1 MVTMKISCKF
11 ILSFSLLFLL
21 FSCSDSG
28 TNVTDDPDGPGTPD
42 PSQPTAESC
51 DDISITV
58 GTGLPVS
65 YVEITGLSSSFGS
78 EPVAWFYDAEWY
90 NENGHTSDDL
100 EGEGI
105 TGVRN
110 PSFVERE
117 NGNADLLAIPI
128 HPSGSIGGGNVK
140 VVVLSENL
148 DIVCSGIDFA
158 INELEPAPGTIESSI
173 TSMDSRVS
181 TAVSNLGLD
190 EHLLL
195 TTPVQD
201 LDPQLMPLAIL
212 LQGIRGPNNPNNL
225 NSLLNDSSAFNA
237 EHPTPEGSMEIM
249 DAIYHTMG
257 ISEGLNQLM
266 DEVLSLSQSK
276 ARFQLEN
283 MQSVRPDELS
293 QRRFNVSSPEAL
305 NTEMERQ
312 ARYESLTGDVE
323 NALWATAGLAIGV
336 AGFLVPGAQVPA
348 AVAGLHLTL
357 AKLLVDIQAGVLPK
371 YLDEIVLEANPNT
384 FDEDFEGKGEW
395 SAELSAISEG
405 FSMNLSGVLGGILD
419 TFGLGR
425 ATSAIRIL
433 SPSGGGVA
441 GDVAEF
447 VIGAVANAFGLV
459 DEVEVF
465 SIEPAV
471 YGPLSVDVKRSGE
484 NDFFTWKWIPLESE
498 FGGIPFAFDNSN
510 ERIFEL
516 KETGSAYLDI
526 QTVPDKFQDEVSS
539 ATELIQ
545 TKPITIEIS
554 EVGTNRRSP
563 FFVGPD
569 SDFSINLQARVENA
583 EDESLEWSWE
593 GEGEGILSWSESNS
607 HLAEFNAPEEEGSF
621 RITAES
627 KSRKGL
633 RENNDPVRSE
643 TVFVA
648 IGNLFVGPSVSCVEV
663 NQSLTLQARI
673 GREPVDFSDLN
684 WSINGPGS
692 ISEDG
697 VYQSDSEGD
706 VEIEFTLK
714 ENESFTFT
722 LSFEVRDECVGY
734 KFTGAGDLAFTEVG
748 TCGAFLPDGYLYIGE
763 WGSRF
768 QSTLQFERLDLSP
781 FDDDNTDSAEYSVA
795 VRNSSRILLDGTVLT
810 HPASNPLT
818 GAQNRNELNMT
829 VRLVETEETYW
840 YSMSGTLLGTYYA
853 FEPDP
858 SVPGGIRIDTV
869 QIAAEFNGIRTIGA
883 ACEEALP

>member
-1 MVTMKISCKF
+1 MKISYKF
-11 ILSFSLLFLL
+11 VLSFLLLFIL

-28 TNVTDDPDGPGTPD
+28 TNVTDDPDSPGTTD

-51 DDISITV
+51 DNISITV
-58 GTGLPVS
+58 GTGLPAS
-65 YVEITGLSSSFGS
+65 YVEISGLSSDFGS
-78 EPVAWFYDAEWY
+78 EPLAWFYDASWY
-90 NENGHTSDDL
+90 EENGHTSDNL

-117 NGNADLLAIPI
+117 HDSGDLLAIPI
-128 HPSGSIGGGNVK
+128 HPSLSIEGGDVR
-140 VVVLSENL
+140 VVILSENME
-148 DIVCSGIDFA
+148 IACNGIAFTISA
-158 INELEPAPGTIESSI
+158 LEAAPGAIESSI
-173 TSMDSRVS
+173 TSMDSRI
-181 TAVSNLGLD
+181 TALVRDLGLD
-190 EHLLL
+190 EQQLLS
-195 TTPVQD
+195 TPVQD
-201 LDPQLMPLAIL
+201 LDPQLMPLALL

-225 NSLLNDSSAFNA
+225 NSLLNGSTTLNTD
-237 EHPTPEGSMEIM
+237 HPIPEGSMEIM

-257 ISEGLNQLM
+257 ISEGLDQLI
-266 DEVLSLSQSK
+266 DEVISLTGTEMRNQNTNL
-276 ARFQLEN
+276 QIH
-283 MQSVRPDELS
+283 QPDEQA
-293 QRRFNVSSPEAL
+293 QRRFTIQSPGFL
-305 NTEMERQ
+305 DSEMQRQ

-323 NALWATAGLAIGV
+323 NALWAAAGLAIGV
-336 AGFLVPGAQVPA
+336 AGFLVPGAQIPA

-371 YLDEIVLEANPNT
+371 YLEDMTLVADPNR
-384 FDEDFEGKGEW
+384 FNEDFEGKGEW
-395 SAELSAISEG
+395 NAQLSAVSEG
-405 FSMNLSGVLGGILD
+405 LSLNLSDALGVILG
-419 TFGLGR
+419 TFGLGKATTAVR
-425 ATSAIRIL
+425 ALKPLDTNVLDDA
-433 SPSGGGVA
+433 A
-441 GDVAEF
+441 DF
-447 VIGAVANAFGLV
+447 VQESLLNMFSLF
-459 DEVEVF
+459 DDTEVF
-465 SIEPAV
+465 SIEPII
-471 YGPLSVDVKRSGE
+471 YGPLAVDVQRQGE
-484 NDFFTWKWIPLESE
+484 NEFFIWKWIPLESE
-498 FGGIPFAFDNSN
+498 FGGVPFAFDSSN
-510 ERIFEL
+510 ERFFDL

-526 QTVPDKFQDEVSS
+526 QTSPEKFQDEVSS
-539 ATELIQ
+539 ATELVQ
-545 TKPITIEIS
+545 TNPITIEIS

-583 EDESLEWSWE
+583 EDETLEWSWE
-593 GEGEGILSWSESNS
+593 GDGEGFLSWNASNS
-607 HLAEFNAPEEEGSF
+607 SIAEFFAPEEEGSF

-627 KSRKGL
+627 TSRKGL
-633 RENNDPVRSE
+633 RADNNPVRSE

-673 GREPVDFSDLN
+673 GREPVDFNDLN

-714 ENESFTFT
+714 ENDSFTFT

-734 KFTGAGDLAFTEVG
+734 KFTGAGDLAFTEEG

-768 QSTLQFERLDLSP
+768 RSTLQFERLDLSP
-781 FDDDNTDSAEYSVA
+781 FDDENTDSAEYTVA
-795 VRNSSRILLDGTVLT
+795 VRNSSRIELDGTVLT